1 MIIQFQT
8 KADSNKRR
16 LDKFLSLAKPERFKK
31 FLRMMDDFSI
41 FPIKQELNKHFLIEI
56 PMNFSDTWGEKVKQF
71 LQLAEKHNVKM
82 ILVGGGAVN
91 FHGYQRHSADVDFW
105 IETSSENLRNLLLV
119 IKDLG
124 YQLNDFPEEVKNQ
137 QQNIS
142 IKFTPSD
149 YDLELITFFSS
160 EIDFEEAW
168 EQSEK
173 SVIEGEIV
181 HRVLSYSH
189 LIQSK
194 LKSQRPKYLLD
205 IQELT
210 RIRKP

>member
-1 MIIQFQT
+1 
-8 KADSNKRR
+8 
-16 LDKFLSLAKPERFKK
+16 
-31 FLRMMDDFSI
+31 MMDDFSI

>member
-16 LDKFLSLAKPERFKK
+16 LDQFLGLAKPERFKK
-31 FLRMMDDFSI
+31 FLLMMDDFSI
-41 FPIKQELNKHFLIEI
+41 FPIKQISKKHFLIEI
-56 PMNFSDTWGEKVKQF
+56 PMNFSDTWGEKVKHF

-119 IKDLG
+119 IKELG

-173 SVIEGEIV
+173 SVIEEEIV
-181 HRVLSYSH
+181 HRVLSYAH

-194 LKSQRPKYLLD
+194 LKSQRPKDLLD

>member
-1 MIIQFQT
+1 MIIEFQT

-16 LDKFLSLAKPERFKK
+16 LDHFLGLTMSERFKK
-31 FLRMMDDFSI
+31 FLQMMDDFAI
-41 FPIKQELNKHFLIEI
+41 FQTIYPDNQHFKIVI
-56 PMNFSDTWGEKVKQF
+56 NMNFNETWGDKVKQF
-71 LQLAEKHNVKM
+71 LRLAEKHKVRM
-82 ILVGGGAVN
+82 LLVGGGAVN

-105 IETSSENLRNLLLV
+105 IETSPENLKNLILV
-119 IKDLG
+119 VNDFG
-124 YQLNDFPEEVKNQ
+124 YQLDDFPEEVKKRER
-137 QQNIS
+137 NIS

-149 YDLELITFFSS
+149 YDLELITFFST
-160 EIDFEEAW
+160 EITFDEAW

-173 SVIEGEIV
+173 SEIEGQV
-181 HRVLSYSH
+181 LYKVLSFDH

-194 LKSQRPKYLLD
+194 LKSQRPKDLLD